1 MSHLLDVSLLL
12 ASAWDSHA
20 RHRAARR
27 WLEQQSSFTTCPL
40 SELGFIRV
48 SLTPGF
54 RASFADAQSALADI
68 VTRPQARFIAEDLR
82 ASRLPDIAAHAEVTD
97 AYLVEIAR
105 AHRLQ
110 LATLD
115 DTLCEKPWAKGI
127 AVNPLA
133 SVR

>member
-12 ASAWDSHA
+12 ASAWRSHA
-20 RHRAARR
+20 QHRAARG
-27 WLEQQSSFTTCPL
+27 WLEAQSTFTTCAL
-40 SELGFIRV
+40 AELGFIRV

-54 RASFADAQSALADI
+54 RASLEDAQAALADI
-68 VTRPQARFIAEDLR
+68 VNRPQARFIADDIR
-82 ASRLPDIAAHAEVTD
+82 ASRLPVISNHAEVTD
-97 AYLVEIAR
+97 AYLVELAR

-115 DTLCEKPWAKGI
+115 DALCARPWAAGI